1 MNDSLNTIEE
11 QSLQNEKNSNSNVNS
26 PYIPQVNIPFQLG
39 DEIDDEKFYLYV
51 KECIKNIKSEWS
63 LYFKLYLKKIIKS
76 FIKT

>member
-51 KECIKNIKSEWS
+51 KECINFLFFYE
-63 LYFKLYLKKIIKS
+63 IINTL
-76 FIKT
+76 ITQNR

>member
-51 KECIKNIKSEWS
+51 KECINFLFFYE
-63 LYFKLYLKKIIKS
+63 IIKKL
-76 FIKT
+76 ITQNR